1 MGMLGFAK
9 RQGFIS
15 PAQCRLTCL
24 LQCRQE
30 EECKVFPCCVGYLD
44 FAGQAKQ
51 SLSGNKRS
59 GISNRTAVSR
69 SVEHDFLY
77 PPEQSM

>member
-15 PAQCRLTCL
+15 LAQCRLTYL
-24 LQCRQE
+24 PQCRQE
-30 EECKVFPCCVGYLD
+30 EECKVFPCYAGYLD

-51 SLSGNKRS
+51 SLSSNKRS
-59 GISNRTAVSR
+59 GISNRTAKSL
-69 SVEHDFLY
+69 S
-77 PPEQSM
+77 